1 MIYDVQISNQ
11 AESDLRSIFE
21 YIAFELQSVQNAVGQ
36 LSRIEESINSLDQMP
51 DRFRAYDKEPWYSRG
66 LRVMPVDNYI
76 VFYIPYHDIKVVN
89 VVRVMYGGRDI
100 DTQLSRFTKIINK

>member
-11 AESDLRSIFE
+11 AETDLRSIFE

-36 LSRIEESINSLDQMP
+36 LTRLEERINSLAQMP
-51 DRFRAYDKEPWYSRG
+51 DRYRTYEKEPWHSRG

-76 VFYIPYHDIKVVN
+76 VFYIPNHDTKAVN
-89 VVRVMYGGRDI
+89 IIRVMYGGRDI
-100 DTQLSRFTKIINK
+100 DTQLSRFTKI